1 MWKKSLILNIHVSQK
16 EKRKKI
22 TEVLSYLIRPS
33 IWVHS
38 FCVRFLF
45 YPIQI
50 LFNKQ
55 SNPNIIST
63 YSTVSYINACIIYDT
78 LESNKYFSLNC
89 EKHWIQQL
97 WETNLM

>member
-38 FCVRFLF
+38 FCVGFLF